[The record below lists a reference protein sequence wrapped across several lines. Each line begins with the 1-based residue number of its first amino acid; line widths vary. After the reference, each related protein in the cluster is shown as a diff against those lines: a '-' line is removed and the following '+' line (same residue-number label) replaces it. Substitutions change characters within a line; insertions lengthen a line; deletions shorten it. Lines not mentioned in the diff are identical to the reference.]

1 MRNLTNSLLGGQLLA
16 LFLAQSIFIL
26 NPQVTLDAPTILR
39 VWGSVALT
47 YGIASGLLSWLLL
60 FLVEEVRGGPLRP
73 AWMSFRLLIWLLT
86 LDLGLAATLLW
97 HNLFYYRLY
106 ITPDNIRTLATAAT
120 ILSAAAA
127 ILLILALFHYSFGR
141 RAAHFGYSLVFLTWI
156 VSLVAPFFFRP
167 ISNETSS
174 SVPRL
179 PLEDSPSPGRVTII
193 GMEGAS
199 MSYVLPA
206 VAEGKLPNFARL
218 IEGGASG
225 ALRTIHPTES
235 LAVWTSIASGK
246 LPRQHGLLGF
256 YRYRFPG
263 VQSTFSLLPHG
274 LFLQSL
280 EYLGLLKRTAV
291 TSTQRRT
298 GTFWTIL
305 SSFGVKVGLLRWWG
319 TYPAEAVDG
328 FIVSEYF
335 HRQVREQFDPK
346 LPDLTYPADLFPQLA
361 PLVVQPHDIDASE
374 LDRFVDRSVDI
385 PDDTLPWESVLRS
398 SLADDATYQRVGRQ
412 LRESQDPHVF
422 AIYFFGL
429 DNLGHIFFRYHRP
442 ESFGDVNE
450 RELKKYGRA
459 IEAYYSYL
467 DTVLGDYLQSLQPEE
482 TLVVISGHGME
493 ALPVSRRVAEAFKG
507 GSHLSGYHEGAPD
520 GLALFYGPGIAQ
532 GAKFQGA
539 SVVDITPTLL
549 YLMGL
554 PIGQDM
560 EGNLLAA
567 VLKESL
573 SRTQPVTFISSYH
586 NFLIGPRREEDSF
599 ERPSPLDALPEALES
614 RD

>member
-26 NPQVTLDAPTILR
+26 NPQVTLDAQTVLH
-39 VWGSVALT
+39 VWISVALT
-47 YGIASGLLSWLLL
+47 HGLATGLVIWLVL
-60 FLVEEVRGGPLRP
+60 FLIEEIRGGPLRP
-73 AWMSFRLLIWLLT
+73 AWISFRLLIWLLA

-97 HNLFYYRLY
+97 HNLFYFRLY
-106 ITPDNIRTLATAAT
+106 ITSESIRALAIAAT

-127 ILLILALFHYSFGR
+127 VLLILALFQYSFGR
-141 RAAHFGYSLVFLTWI
+141 RAARFGYTLVFLTWV
-156 VSLVAPFFFRP
+156 VSLVAPLAFRP
-167 ISNETSS
+167 INNDASS
-174 SVPRL
+174 TVPRL
-179 PLEDSPSPGRVTII
+179 PLEDSPSPRRVTII

-206 VAEGKLPNFARL
+206 VAEGKLPNFARI

-235 LAVWTSIASGK
+235 LAVWTSIATGK

-256 YRYRFPG
+256 YRYRFSGIP
-263 VQSTFSLLPHG
+263 STFSLLPHG
-274 LFLQSL
+274 LYLQNL
-280 EYLGLLKRTAV
+280 EHLGLLKRTAV

-298 GTFWTIL
+298 GTFWSIL

-319 TYPAEAVDG
+319 TYPAETVDG

-335 HRQVREQFDPK
+335 HRQVRERFDPT
-346 LPDLTYPADLFPQLA
+346 LPDLTYPASLFPELA
-361 PLVVQPHDIDASE
+361 PLVVQPQDIDASE
-374 LDRFVDRSVDI
+374 LERFVDRSVEI
-385 PDDTLPWESVLRS
+385 PGDTLPWESVLRS
-398 SLADDATYQRVGRQ
+398 SLADDATYQRVGQ
-412 LRESQDPHVF
+412 WLRESQPPHVY

-429 DNLGHIFFRYHRP
+429 DNLGHTFFRYHRP
-442 ESFGDVNE
+442 DSFGDVSE

-459 IEAYYSYL
+459 IDAYYSHL
-467 DTVLGDYLQSLQPEE
+467 DTILGEYLQSLQPEE
-482 TLVVISGHGME
+482 TLVVVSGHGME
-493 ALPVSRRVAEAFKG
+493 PLSVPRRVVEALKG
-507 GSHLSGYHEGAPD
+507 SSHLSGYHKGAPD
-520 GLALFYGPGIAQ
+520 GLALFYGPGIGQ
-532 GAKFQGA
+532 GVKLQGA

-560 EGNLLAA
+560 EGNLLAGI
-567 VLKESL
+567 LEESL

-586 NFLIGPRREEDSF
+586 NFLIEPRREEESF
-599 ERPSPLDALPEALES
+599 ERPSPLDALPQALEGQ
-614 RD
+614 

>member
-1 MRNLTNSLLGGQLLA
+1 MRNLANSLLGGQLLA
-16 LFLAQSIFIL
+16 LFLAQSVFIL
-26 NPQVTLDAPTILR
+26 NPQVPLDAQTLLY
-39 VWGSVALT
+39 VWISFSLT
-47 YGIASGLLSWLLL
+47 YGLAAGLAFWLLL
-60 FLVEEVRGGPLRP
+60 FLIEEVRGGPLRP
-73 AWMSFRLLIWLLT
+73 AWMSFRLLSWLLS
-86 LDLGLAATLLW
+86 LDLALAAALLW

-106 ITPDNIRTLATAAT
+106 ITPESIRALAMAAT

-141 RAAHFGYSLVFLTWI
+141 RAARFGYSLVFLTWI
-156 VSLVAPFFFRP
+156 VSVAVPLLFRP
-167 ISNETSS
+167 INNEAPS

-179 PLEDSPSPGRVTII
+179 PLEDSPSPRRVTII

-206 VAEGKLPNFARL
+206 VAEGQLPNFARL

-225 ALRTIHPTES
+225 TLRTIHPTES
-235 LAVWTSIASGK
+235 LAVWTSIATGK

-263 VQSTFSLLPHG
+263 IQSTFSLLPHG
-274 LFLQSL
+274 LFLQNL
-280 EYLGLLKRTAV
+280 EHLGLLKRTAV

-298 GTFWTIL
+298 GTFWSIL
-305 SSFGVKVGLLRWWG
+305 SSFGVKVGILRWWG
-319 TYPAEAVDG
+319 TYPAETIDG

-335 HRQVREQFDPK
+335 HRQVREQFEPT
-346 LPDLTYPADLFPQLA
+346 LPDLTYPASLFPELA
-361 PLVVQPHDIDASE
+361 PLVVQPQDIDASE
-374 LDRFVDRSVDI
+374 LEKFVDRSVDI
-385 PDDTLPWESVLRS
+385 PGDTLPWESVLRS
-398 SLADDATYQRVGRQ
+398 SLADDATYRRAGRW
-412 LRESQDPHVF
+412 LRESQAPHVY

-429 DNLGHIFFRYHRP
+429 DNLGHTFFRYHRP
-442 ESFGDVNE
+442 DAFGDVSE

-459 IEAYYSYL
+459 IDAYYSHL
-467 DTVLGDYLQSLQPEE
+467 DTILGDYLQSLQPEE
-482 TLVVISGHGME
+482 TLIVVSGHGME
-493 ALPVSRRVAEAFKG
+493 PLTVPRRIVEAFKSS
-507 GSHLSGYHEGAPD
+507 SHLTGYHEGAPD
-520 GLALFYGPGIAQ
+520 GLALFYGPGIAKGVKLQ
-532 GAKFQGA
+532 DA

-567 VLKESL
+567 VLEESL

-586 NFLIGPRREEDSF
+586 NFLIEPRREEESF
-599 ERPSPLDALPEALES
+599 ELPSPLDALPQALEG
-614 RD
+614 R

>member
-1 MRNLTNSLLGGQLLA
+1 MLA

-26 NPQVTLDAPTILR
+26 NPQVTLDAQTLLR
-39 VWGSVALT
+39 VWICVALT
-47 YGIASGLLSWLLL
+47 YGLAAGLAIWLLL
-60 FLVEEVRGGPLRP
+60 FLIEEVRGGPLRP
-73 AWMSFRLLIWLLT
+73 AWMSFRLLIWLLA

-97 HNLFYYRLY
+97 HNLFYYRVY
-106 ITPDNIRTLATAAT
+106 ITPESIRALAIAAT

-127 ILLILALFHYSFGR
+127 ILLTLALFHYSFGR
-141 RAAHFGYSLVFLTWI
+141 RAARFGYSLVFLIWV
-156 VSLVAPFFFRP
+156 VSLISPLYFRP
-167 ISNETSS
+167 INNEASS
-174 SVPRL
+174 TVPRL
-179 PLEDSPSPGRVTII
+179 PLEDNPSPRRVTII

-225 ALRTIHPTES
+225 ALRTIRPTES
-235 LAVWTSIASGK
+235 LAVWTSIATGK

-263 VQSTFSLLPHG
+263 IQSTFSLLPHG
-274 LFLQSL
+274 LFLQNL
-280 EYLGLLKRTAV
+280 EHLGLLKRTAV

-298 GTFWTIL
+298 GTFWSIL

-319 TYPAEAVDG
+319 TYPAEAIDG

-335 HRQVREQFDPK
+335 HRQVRERFDPT
-346 LPDLTYPADLFPQLA
+346 LPDLTYPAGLFPELA
-361 PLVVQPHDIDASE
+361 PLVVQPQDIEASE
-374 LDRFVDRSVDI
+374 LERFVDRSVDI
-385 PDDTLPWESVLRS
+385 PGDTLPWESVLRS
-398 SLADDATYQRVGRQ
+398 SLADDATYQRAGRW
-412 LRESQDPHVF
+412 LRESQSPHVY

-429 DNLGHIFFRYHRP
+429 DNLGHTFFRYHRP
-442 ESFGDVNE
+442 DSFGDVSE
-450 RELKKYGRA
+450 LELKKYGRA
-459 IEAYYSYL
+459 IDAYYSHL
-467 DTVLGDYLQSLQPEE
+467 DTILGEYLQSLQPEE
-482 TLVVISGHGME
+482 TLVVVSGHGME
-493 ALPVSRRVAEAFKG
+493 PLSVPRRVVEALKSS
-507 GSHLSGYHEGAPD
+507 SHLTGYHEGAPD

-532 GAKFQGA
+532 GVNLQGA

-567 VLKESL
+567 VLEESL

-586 NFLIGPRREEDSF
+586 NFLIGPRREEESF
-599 ERPSPLDALPEALES
+599 ERPSPLDDLPQAFDN
-614 RD
+614 RN